1 MSALDIKKTVGFDTI
16 PPKLVKIAA
25 NVLCQPLSNAVN
37 NSLSK
42 DIFTGDV
49 KIAMVS
55 PLEKGTSN
63 KSDISNY

>member
-1 MSALDIKKTVGFDTI
+1 M
-16 PPKLVKIAA
+16 KIAA

-63 KSDISNY
+63 KNDISNYWPVSIWTTFSKIY